1 LIKVLRSGLNSLA
14 FSTESLNLYPLPAG
28 IADSLS
34 SDEIPTSK
42 DSQRLVE
49 HDRINDNP
57 AGISRLV
64 LLIAQTCNLKCSYC
78 FAKAYMGSGSHDEVM
93 SPATARAAIERVFK
107 SVPHLPEIL
116 FFGGEPLIGFA
127 TIKEAVQASK
137 EYCAAHQA
145 RIPAFAI
152 TTNGTLIDQE
162 VIEFF
167 RSHRFSVTISLDGP
181 PHINDKQRQFPSGRG
196 TYDIVKKNIDLLRN
210 AGIEIN
216 IEAVFTDNHT
226 NCEETIES
234 TYEFLLKLGPRDICL
249 TPAIGGSP
257 DECLD
262 GDFLCNLERSYT
274 SSTERIMDSW
284 LTDSPMKM
292 PYLLD
297 MLDAL
302 MYGNGKT
309 RFCGAG
315 YDGITVDFS
324 GKVFPCYTLMGNSL
338 YMGSVYDKMFPS
350 EDFRRVT
357 ALMRQTSKD
366 SFSKCVKCWAK
377 KLCSPCY
384 GDTFAACGTL
394 SAPRETICVIVRSVA
409 KAILLKVA
417 EFMSDE
423 EKWNRFVENVNR
435 LCVTYSTD
443 CINTI
448 APHPSKWEAYHGKQ
462 NACEIVRKQPRKEP
476 QRYSDRRG
484 RPQEKIHGH
493 H

>member
-1 LIKVLRSGLNSLA
+1 VIKVFRSGFNSLA

-28 IADSLS
+28 LADSLS
-34 SDEIPTSK
+34 SDELPTSE
-42 DSQRLVE
+42 DSQKLTGC
-49 HDRINDNP
+49 DRINHDR

-64 LLIAQTCNLKCSYC
+64 LLITQTCNLRCSYC
-78 FAKAYMGSGSHDEVM
+78 FAEPYMGSHSENRVM
-93 SPATARAAIERVFK
+93 SPATACAAIEKVFK

-116 FFGGEPLIGFA
+116 FFGGEPLIGFT
-127 TIKEAVQASK
+127 TIKEAVRASE
-137 EYCAAHQA
+137 EYCTTHEAG
-145 RIPAFAI
+145 IPAFAI

-167 RSHRFSVTISLDGP
+167 QTHRFSVTISLDGP
-181 PHINDKQRQFPSGRG
+181 PHINDKQRQFLSGKG
-196 TYDIVKKNIDLLRN
+196 TYDIVKKKIDLLRN

-284 LTDSPMKM
+284 LTDSPIKM

-297 MLDAL
+297 ILDAL
-302 MYGNGKT
+302 MSRNGKT

-315 YDGITVDFS
+315 YDGITVDSS

-338 YMGSVYDKMFPS
+338 YMGSVYDKEFPG
-350 EDFRRVT
+350 EAFRRVT

-366 SFSKCVKCWAK
+366 SFPKCVKCWAK

-394 SAPRETICVIVRSVA
+394 SAPRETICVIIRSVA
-409 KAILLKVA
+409 KSILLKVA

-423 EKWNRFVENVNR
+423 EKWNRLVENVNR
-435 LCVTYSTD
+435 SR
-443 CINTI
+443 
-448 APHPSKWEAYHGKQ
+448 
-462 NACEIVRKQPRKEP
+462 VRFDMDSLK
-476 QRYSDRRG
+476 
-484 RPQEKIHGH
+484 
-493 H
+493 

>member
-1 LIKVLRSGLNSLA
+1 LIKVLRSGVHSIA

-28 IADSLS
+28 VADSLS

-42 DSQRLVE
+42 DSQKGIG
-49 HDRINDNP
+49 HDRINDNR

-64 LLIAQTCNLKCSYC
+64 LLITQTCNLKCSYC
-78 FAKAYMGSGSHDEVM
+78 FAEAYMGSGSQDAVM
-93 SPATARAAIERVFK
+93 SPATARAAVERVFK
-107 SVPHLPEIL
+107 SVPHLQEIL

-127 TIKEAVQASK
+127 TIKEAVQASE

-145 RIPAFAI
+145 RIPVFAI
-152 TTNGTLIDQE
+152 TTNGTLIDRE

-181 PHINDKQRQFPSGRG
+181 PHINDQQRRFPSGRG
-196 TYDIVKKNIDLLRN
+196 TYDLVKKNMDLLRN

-216 IEAVFTDNHT
+216 IEAVFTDNHRK
-226 NCEETIES
+226 CKETIES
-234 TYEFLLKLGPRDICL
+234 TYEFLLQLGARDICL

-257 DECLD
+257 DESLD
-262 GDFLCNLERSYT
+262 GNILADLEQSYT
-274 SSTERIMDSW
+274 ASTEKIMDRW
-284 LTDSPMKM
+284 LTDSLIKM

-297 MLDAL
+297 ILGAL
-302 MYGNGKT
+302 ISRNGKT

-315 YDGITVDFS
+315 YHGITVDSS

-338 YMGSVYDKMFPS
+338 YMGSVHDQDFPGKN
-350 EDFRRVT
+350 FRRVT

-366 SFSKCVKCWAK
+366 SFPKCVKCWAK

-394 SAPRETICVIVRSVA
+394 SAPRETLCVIIRSVA

-417 EFMSDE
+417 EFMSNE
-423 EKWNRFVENVNR
+423 EKWNRFIENVNR
-435 LCVTYSTD
+435 SGVRFDTD
-443 CINTI
+443 
-448 APHPSKWEAYHGKQ
+448 
-462 NACEIVRKQPRKEP
+462 
-476 QRYSDRRG
+476 
-484 RPQEKIHGH
+484 
-493 H
+493 